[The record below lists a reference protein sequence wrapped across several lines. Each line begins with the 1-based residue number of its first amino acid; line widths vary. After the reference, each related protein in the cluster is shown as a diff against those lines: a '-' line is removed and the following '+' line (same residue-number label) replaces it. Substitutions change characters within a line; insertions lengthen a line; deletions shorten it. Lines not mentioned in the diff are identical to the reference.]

1 MIIRCN
7 NNDIFEAGILLTDQM
22 GPTLFCISDED
33 GKLKNISKMHK
44 VIFY

>member
-22 GPTLFCISDED
+22 GFCISDED
-33 GKLKNISKMHK
+33 GKLKNMSKIHK
-44 VIFY
+44 VVFY